1 MSRIRHGQGHSQS
14 ADRMNIL
21 LEMERQFDH
30 RNAKYFLDLLTHT
43 DNVIRT
49 RAICI
54 LADIADKDS
63 VDHISNVLKND
74 KDPLVRHEAAFSLG
88 QLGFTN
94 AISAL
99 SGALSSDSSFFVRH
113 EAAIALGVIGSES
126 AREALDKA
134 LDDGSEEV
142 RESANIALAN
152 IDYISK
158 MKRTNKFSK
167 MTGG

>member
-1 MSRIRHGQGHSQS
+1 MRHSHSS
-14 ADRMNIL
+14 DRMNIF
-21 LEMERQFDH
+21 LEMERQYDH
-30 RNAKYFLDLLTHT
+30 RNANYFLDLLTHT

-54 LADIADKDS
+54 LADIAYEDS
-63 VDHISNVLKND
+63 VDHIGNVLKND

-94 AISAL
+94 AITAL

-126 AREALDKA
+126 AREALEKA
-134 LDDGSEEV
+134 LDDASEEV
-142 RESANIALAN
+142 RESANVALAN

-158 MKRTNKFSK
+158 VKRTNKFSK